1 MMDLSI
7 EIDHIKVGTFTH
19 IDLAP
24 PAHFNVS
31 YNDGI
36 FTVDNNKYGISVSSE
51 NLQKIIDTIVEQ
63 LKLLMVEK

>member
-1 MMDLSI
+1 MDLSI

-51 NLQKIIDTIVEQ
+51 NFQKIIDEIVSQ
-63 LKLLMVEK
+63 LKSLMVGK

>member
-1 MMDLSI
+1 MDLSI
-7 EIDHIKVGTFTH
+7 EIENIKVGTFRH
-19 IDLAP
+19 IGLAP

-51 NLQKIIDTIVEQ
+51 NFQKIIDEIVSQ
-63 LKLLMVEK
+63 LKLLMVGK

>member
-1 MMDLSI
+1 MNISVD
-7 EIDHIKVGTFTH
+7 IDRIKVGAFMH

-31 YNDGI
+31 FNKGV
-36 FTVDNNKYGISVSSE
+36 FTVDNNKYGISISSE
-51 NLQKIIDTIVEQ
+51 NLQTVIDEIVRQ

>member
-1 MMDLSI
+1 MNISVD
-7 EIDHIKVGTFTH
+7 IDRIKVGAFMH

-51 NLQKIIDTIVEQ
+51 NLQKIIDGIVEQ
-63 LKLLMVEK
+63 LKLVMVEK